1 MKAKRFLFLMST
13 LFIILAIA
21 HEPSLSILKNL
32 WNLIDGSDILITDY
46 FVVGS
51 KAAAFLNAGLVG
63 YLSCFLIY
71 KTKPEI
77 SGVLIASVF
86 LMIGF
91 ALFGKNILNVWPI
104 IFGTY
109 IYARSTNVKL
119 GSLLHI
125 SFFATSIAPIVSEI
139 LFMMGLPLYIA
150 LPFSIVVGASI
161 GYLIVP
167 VSKHLHIVHKG
178 YNLYNIGFGVGIL
191 STLYVS
197 LMRSY
202 GHYAQNHV
210 LWSMD
215 KNYYLYG
222 FFFLFFGLM
231 MAYGYAYDRSFT
243 NQIKL
248 MKTSGYMDNDYYDVF
263 GIHTIMINMGLNGL
277 VCLIYLLLIKAPL
290 NGPVLGAVLTVVG
303 FGASGKHVLTILPIF
318 FGVFLGSLT
327 KTWSIDNPSIIFAA
341 LFGTALS
348 PIAGEFGFIWGA
360 LASFINSSV
369 VLNSGFLHAGLN
381 LYNTGFSS
389 GLVAA
394 VLVPLLE
401 MLRAKEIY
409 REKYFITPDKVVDFI
424 VNGSQQQ

>member
-1 MKAKRFLFLMST
+1 MSAKRFLFILSS
-13 LFIILAIA
+13 LFIILAIL
-21 HEPSLSILKNL
+21 HEPSFSVFTDL
-32 WNLIDGSDILITDY
+32 WNLIKGSDILITDY
-46 FVVGS
+46 FVTGG

-63 YLSCFLIY
+63 YFSCLLIHIS
-71 KTKPEI
+71 KPQM

-109 IYARSTNVKL
+109 LYARITKINL

-139 LFMMGLPLYIA
+139 LYMMQLPIIIA
-150 LPFSIVVGASI
+150 IPFSIIVGASI
-161 GYLIVP
+161 GFLIVP

-178 YNLYNIGFGVGIL
+178 YNLYNIGFAVGIL
-191 STLYVS
+191 STIYVS

-202 GHYAQNHV
+202 GHNAKNH
-210 LWSMD
+210 LIWSTD
-215 KNYYLYG
+215 DNYYLY
-222 FFFLFFGLM
+222 FVFLILFIAMIL
-231 MAYGYAYDRSFT
+231 YGYMKEGSFKQ
-243 NQIKL
+243 QIEI
-248 MKTSGYMDNDYYDVF
+248 MRTSGYQNNDYYNAF
-263 GIHTIMINMGLNGL
+263 GMSPIMINMGLNGL
-277 VCLIYLLLIKAPL
+277 VSLAYLLLIKAPL
-290 NGPVLGAVLTVVG
+290 NGPVLGGVLTVVG
-303 FGASGKHVLTILPIF
+303 FGASGKHILTILPIF
-318 FGVFLGSLT
+318 LGVVVGSIT

-348 PIAGEFGFIWGA
+348 PIAGEFGFVWGG

-401 MLRAKEIY
+401 ILRTRKIY
-409 REKYFITPDKVVDFI
+409 KKKYFLTPDKVINFI
-424 VNGSQQQ
+424 SEVNAN